1 MTSPL
6 QLISIDRVLLVGV
19 MAEGYERNSSEDWSK
34 DLDMQR
40 DDVVEKVEHPF
51 YAVWRARY
59 GSVTSK
65 LRGRF
70 SEFSHDIRQFTD
82 TQRLRVL
89 STQLAS
95 LPHDIRHFR
104 EIKCLQIGKFLRRDE
119 SLLEMWSFVEEMKQ
133 LEELEVWEKR
143 AISDIPQGSCAHLTL
158 LRKLVIRGCGLT
170 SLPHNMGQL
179 TMLQH
184 LDLSY
189 NNLQH
194 LCDSFSS
201 LINLKYLNLSDN
213 PFVALHKELP
223 FKSFTNIITL
233 ILWNTNLSLLPS
245 LVSHMTEMEVLYI
258 EGNSVSHLPK
268 QLCDLHKLRYLDT
281 RFNPLVSPPVEV
293 CSGGLSAIRSYFHSL
308 SSSVPVKRQRMKML
322 VCGKCQ
328 AGKTSL
334 ARTLACHHSC
344 CTDEAERTIGIEEG
358 QLTLSNGTQLIIID
372 CGGHRS
378 YLLTNQLLVSDKSVN
393 VVVVDSSEYKLNE
406 EYFRQHVG
414 HYIQM
419 ILERCRLGVV
429 LTVFT
434 KADQLYAATDRTAV
448 VQHYVKC
455 VRAMLQL
462 REQQMKQHGMQSTS
476 NSLSVFLSH
485 QNVEIREEV
494 LFVSSLT
501 LEGLDQ
507 LYKRLEEV
515 TSTATL
521 LPTLEAEVPETW
533 LAFENRLHY
542 SAQVAL
548 GIKEKP
554 SRRDFDLRSTHK
566 QLVVKYSSPIPVWSV
581 KSVTSY
587 GERCGLGKDEAQFV
601 LSYLH
606 QVSSVL
612 YFPRYPSLRLTV
624 FGLVSFVVDV
634 LKVIFRHDHERS
646 LQYDIRFCQH
656 PNAVSPDKFQEMK
669 SNLVH
674 NACLAMPML
683 LALWSGFKLEIHHL
697 DVFLKLLIQF
707 EFAYIVAGSHVEQT
721 AMMLCNTPCFED
733 EQSDQEDKH
742 QQSKSEPL
750 ESTDVLSEGEAKQ
763 PESGNDQ

>member
-1 MTSPL
+1 
-6 QLISIDRVLLVGV
+6 
-19 MAEGYERNSSEDWSK
+19 MAKSDERNDINSSEDWSK
-34 DLDMQR
+34 DEDMQR
-40 DDVVEKVEHPF
+40 DDVVEKVEHPL
-51 YAVWRARY
+51 YAVWRARD
-59 GSVTSK
+59 GSVTIK
-65 LRGRF
+65 LRGHF

-82 TQRLRVL
+82 TQRLKVL

-95 LPHDIRHFR
+95 LPHDIRQFR
-104 EIKCLQIGKFLRRDE
+104 EIKCLQIGTRAFLEWDG
-119 SLLEMWSFVEEMKQ
+119 SLLEMWRFVEKMDQ

-143 AISDIPQGSCAHLTL
+143 AFGDIPQGICAHLTL
-158 LRKLVIRGCGLT
+158 LRKLVISWCDLT

-184 LDLSY
+184 LDLSD
-189 NNLQH
+189 NKLQH

-201 LINLKYLNLSDN
+201 LINLKYLKLSYN

-223 FKSFTNIITL
+223 FKSFTNIIKL
-233 ILWNTNLSLLPS
+233 ILYNTNLSLLPS
-245 LVSHMTEMEVLYI
+245 LVSHMTEMEELNI
-258 EGNSVSHLPK
+258 EGNFVSHLPK
-268 QLCDLHKLRYLDT
+268 QLCDLHKLKDLDT

-293 CSGGLSAIRSYFHSL
+293 CEGGLSTIRSYFHSL

-334 ARTLACHHSC
+334 SRTLACHHSC
-344 CTDEAERTIGIEEG
+344 CTDEAERTIGIEQS

-378 YLLTNQLLVSDKSVN
+378 YLLTNQLLVSDKIVN

-419 ILERCRLGVV
+419 ILERCRLGVI

-434 KADQLYAATDRTAV
+434 KADQLCAATDRTAV
-448 VQHYVKC
+448 RQHYVKC
-455 VRAMLQL
+455 VRAMVQL
-462 REQQMKQHGMQSTS
+462 REQQMKQHGMQSTGRG
-476 NSLSVFLSH
+476 LSSFLTH

-507 LYKRLEEV
+507 LYKRLEES

-521 LPTLEAEVPETW
+521 LPTLEAAVPETW
-533 LAFENRLHY
+533 LAFEDRLHY

-554 SRRDFDLRSTHK
+554 KVSKLRYRKNAK
-566 QLVVKYSSPIPVWSV
+566 QLVVNYFSPIPVWSV
-581 KSVTSY
+581 KSVISY
-587 GERCGLGKDEAQFV
+587 GERCGLGKDDAQFV
-601 LSYLH
+601 LPYLH

-612 YFPRYPSLRLTV
+612 YFPHYPSLRLTV

-634 LKVIFRHDHERS
+634 LKAIFCHDHEKS
-646 LQYDIRFCQH
+646 LQYDMRFCQY
-656 PNAVSPDKFQEMK
+656 PSAVSRDKFQEMK
-669 SNLVH
+669 SDLVH

-683 LALWSGFKLEIHHL
+683 LALWSDFKLERHHL

-707 EFAYIVAGSHVEQT
+707 EFAYILAGSHVEQT

-750 ESTDVLSEGEAKQ
+750 SEGEAKQ

>member
-34 DLDMQR
+34 DEDMQL

-51 YAVWRARY
+51 YAVWRARD
-59 GSVTSK
+59 GSVTIK

-70 SEFSHDIRQFTD
+70 SEFSHDIGQFTD

-89 STQLAS
+89 SRELAS

-104 EIKCLQIGKFLRRDE
+104 EIKRLQIGKRDYLE
-119 SLLEMWSFVEEMKQ
+119 FDSSLLEMWRFVEEMKQ
-133 LEELEVWEKR
+133 LEELKVLWKR
-143 AISDIPQGSCAHLTL
+143 AISDIPQGICAHLTL
-158 LRKLVIRGCGLT
+158 LRKLVIWGCGLT

-184 LDLSY
+184 LDLSHNY
-189 NNLQH
+189 LQH

-201 LINLKYLNLSDN
+201 LINLKYLNLSYN

-233 ILWNTNLSLLPS
+233 MLQGTNLSLLPS
-245 LVSHMTEMEVLYI
+245 LVSHMTEMEVLDI
-258 EGNSVSHLPK
+258 KHNSVSHLPK

-281 RFNPLVSPPVEV
+281 RFSPLVSPPVEV
-293 CSGGLSAIRSYFHSL
+293 CEGGIDAIRSYFHSL

-334 ARTLACHHSC
+334 ARTLECHHSC
-344 CTDEAERTIGIEEG
+344 CTEEAERTIGIEEG

-419 ILERCRLGVV
+419 ILERCRLGVI

-434 KADQLYAATDRTAV
+434 KADQVCAATDRTAV
-448 VQHYVKC
+448 RQHYMKC

-462 REQQMKQHGMQSTS
+462 REQQMKQHGMQSTGRG
-476 NSLSVFLSH
+476 LSSFLTH

-533 LAFENRLHY
+533 LAFEDRLHY

-554 SRRDFDLRSTHK
+554 SQLPLSRHT
-566 QLVVKYSSPIPVWSV
+566 QLVVNYSSPIPVWSM
-581 KSVTSY
+581 KSVASY

-601 LSYLH
+601 LPYLH

-612 YFPRYPSLRLTV
+612 YFPHYPSLCLTV

-634 LKVIFRHDHERS
+634 LKAIFRHDHEWS
-646 LQYDIRFCQH
+646 LEYDMRFCQH
-656 PNAVSPDKFQEMK
+656 PIAVSPDKFEEMK
-669 SNLVH
+669 SDLVH

-683 LALWSGFKLEIHHL
+683 LALWSDFKLETHHL
-697 DVFLKLLIQF
+697 NVFLKLLIQF
-707 EFAYIVAGSHVEQT
+707 EFAYILAGSHVEQT

-733 EQSDQEDKH
+733 DQSDQEDKH
-742 QQSKSEPL
+742 QQPKSEPL

>member
-1 MTSPL
+1 ML
-6 QLISIDRVLLVGV
+6 DI
-19 MAEGYERNSSEDWSK
+19 K
-34 DLDMQR
+34 D
-40 DDVVEKVEHPF
+40 
-51 YAVWRARY
+51 
-59 GSVTSK
+59 
-65 LRGRF
+65 
-70 SEFSHDIRQFTD
+70 
-82 TQRLRVL
+82 
-89 STQLAS
+89 
-95 LPHDIRHFR
+95 
-104 EIKCLQIGKFLRRDE
+104 
-119 SLLEMWSFVEEMKQ
+119 
-133 LEELEVWEKR
+133 
-143 AISDIPQGSCAHLTL
+143 
-158 LRKLVIRGCGLT
+158 
-170 SLPHNMGQL
+170 
-179 TMLQH
+179 
-184 LDLSY
+184 
-189 NNLQH
+189 
-194 LCDSFSS
+194 
-201 LINLKYLNLSDN
+201 
-213 PFVALHKELP
+213 
-223 FKSFTNIITL
+223 
-233 ILWNTNLSLLPS
+233 
-245 LVSHMTEMEVLYI
+245 
-258 EGNSVSHLPK
+258 NSVSHLPK
-268 QLCDLHKLRYLDT
+268 QLCDLHKLKVLDT
-281 RFNPLVSPPVEV
+281 STNPLVSPPVEV
-293 CSGGLSAIRSYFHSL
+293 CEGGLSAIRSYFHSL

-344 CTDEAERTIGIEEG
+344 CTEEAERTIGIEEG
-358 QLTLSNGTQLIIID
+358 QLTLSNGTQLIIIG

-434 KADQLYAATDRTAV
+434 KADQLCAATDRTAV
-448 VQHYVKC
+448 GQHYVKC

-462 REQQMKQHGMQSTS
+462 REQQMKQHGMQSTGS
-476 NSLSVFLSH
+476 RLSSFLTH
-485 QNVEIREEV
+485 QNVKIREKV

-533 LAFENRLHY
+533 LAFEDRLHY

-548 GIKEKP
+548 GIKKI
-554 SRRDFDLRSTHK
+554 SRQLLHSRHN
-566 QLVVKYSSPIPVWSV
+566 QLVVNYSSPIPVWSM

-601 LSYLH
+601 LPYLH

-612 YFPRYPSLRLTV
+612 YFPQYPSLRVIV

-634 LKVIFRHDHERS
+634 LKAIFRHDHERS
-646 LQYDIRFCQH
+646 LQYDMRFCQH
-656 PNAVSPDKFQEMK
+656 PIVVSHDKFEEMK
-669 SNLVH
+669 SDLIH
-674 NACLAMPML
+674 NACLAIPML
-683 LALWSGFKLEIHHL
+683 LALWSDFKLETHHL

-707 EFAYIVAGSHVEQT
+707 EFAYILAGSHVEQI
-721 AMMLCNTPCFED
+721 AMMLCSTPCFED
-733 EQSDQEDKH
+733 DQSDQEDKH
-742 QQSKSEPL
+742 QQPKSEPL

-763 PESGNDQ
+763 PASGNDQ

>member
-1 MTSPL
+1 M
-6 QLISIDRVLLVGV
+6 
-19 MAEGYERNSSEDWSK
+19 
-34 DLDMQR
+34 
-40 DDVVEKVEHPF
+40 
-51 YAVWRARY
+51 WR
-59 GSVTSK
+59 
-65 LRGRF
+65 
-70 SEFSHDIRQFTD
+70 
-82 TQRLRVL
+82 
-89 STQLAS
+89 
-95 LPHDIRHFR
+95 
-104 EIKCLQIGKFLRRDE
+104 
-119 SLLEMWSFVEEMKQ
+119 FVEEMKQ
-133 LEELEVWEKR
+133 LEELEVLWKR
-143 AISDIPQGSCAHLTL
+143 AISDIPQGICAHLTL
-158 LRKLVIRGCGLT
+158 LRKLVISYCGLT

-189 NNLQH
+189 NKLEH

-201 LINLKYLNLSDN
+201 LVNLKYLNLSFN

-233 ILWNTNLSLLPS
+233 LLEYTNLSLLPS
-245 LVSHMTEMEVLYI
+245 LVSHMTEMEELYI

-268 QLCDLHKLRYLDT
+268 QLCHLHKLKELYT
-281 RFNPLVSPPVEV
+281 SWNPLISPPVEV
-293 CSGGLSAIRSYFHSL
+293 CAGGLSAIRSYFHSL
-308 SSSVPVKRQRMKML
+308 SSSVPVKQQRMKML

-334 ARTLACHHSC
+334 ARTIACHHSC
-344 CTDEAERTIGIEEG
+344 CTEEAERTIGIEES
-358 QLTLSNGTQLIIID
+358 QLTLSNRTQFIIID

-419 ILERCRLGVV
+419 ILERCRLGVI

-434 KADQLYAATDRTAV
+434 KADQLCAATDRTAV
-448 VQHYVKC
+448 GQHYVKC

-476 NSLSVFLSH
+476 NSLYSFLSH

-533 LAFENRLHY
+533 LAFEERLHY

-554 SRRDFDLRSTHK
+554 KTDFTEDDRC
-566 QLVVKYSSPIPVWSV
+566 LVVNYSSPIPVWSV

-601 LSYLH
+601 LPYLH

-634 LKVIFRHDHERS
+634 LKAIFHHDHDRS
-646 LQYDIRFCQH
+646 LQYDMRFCQH
-656 PNAVSPDKFQEMK
+656 PNAVSHDKFEEMK
-669 SNLVH
+669 SYLVH

-683 LALWSGFKLEIHHL
+683 LALWSDFKLETHHL
-697 DVFLKLLIQF
+697 DVFLKLLIEF
-707 EFAYIVAGSHVEQT
+707 EFAYILASSHVEQT

-733 EQSDQEDKH
+733 DQSDQEDK
-742 QQSKSEPL
+742 QPKSELL
-750 ESTDVLSEGEAKQ
+750 ESTDVLSEGEAIQ

>member
-1 MTSPL
+1 MTSQL

-51 YAVWRARY
+51 YAVWRARD
-59 GSVTSK
+59 GSVTMK
-65 LRGRF
+65 LRGHF
-70 SEFSHDIRQFTD
+70 SQFSHDIRQFTD

-89 STQLAS
+89 STELAS

-104 EIKCLQIGKFLRRDE
+104 EIKYLQIGKFDVIGIDS

-143 AISDIPQGSCAHLTL
+143 AISDIPQGICAHLIL
-158 LRKLVIRGCGLT
+158 LRKLVISFCGLT
-170 SLPHNMGQL
+170 SLPHNVGQL

-189 NNLQH
+189 NKLQH

-201 LINLKYLNLSDN
+201 LINLKYLNLSRN

-223 FKSFTNIITL
+223 FKSFTNIIKL
-233 ILWNTNLSLLPS
+233 MLQFANLSLLPS
-245 LVSHMTEMEVLYI
+245 LVSHMTEMEVLDI
-258 EGNSVSHLPK
+258 MGNSVSHLPK
-268 QLCDLHKLRYLDT
+268 QLCDLHKLKELYSSW
-281 RFNPLVSPPVEV
+281 NPLVSPPVEV
-293 CSGGLSAIRSYFHSL
+293 CSGGLPAIRSYFHSL
-308 SSSVPVKRQRMKML
+308 SSVPVKRQRMKML

-334 ARTLACHHSC
+334 SRTLECHHSC
-344 CTDEAERTIGIEEG
+344 CTEEAERTIGIEER

-429 LTVFT
+429 MTVFT
-434 KADQLYAATDRTAV
+434 KADQLCAATDRTAV
-448 VQHYVKC
+448 RQHYRKC

-476 NSLSVFLSH
+476 SSLSSFLSH

-533 LAFENRLHY
+533 LAFEDRLHY

-554 SRRDFDLRSTHK
+554 SPIIFAFPSAHK
-566 QLVVKYSSPIPVWSV
+566 NLVVNYSSPIPVWSME
-581 KSVTSY
+581 SVTSY

-601 LSYLH
+601 LPYLH

-612 YFPRYPSLRLTV
+612 YFPQYPSLRLTV

-634 LKVIFRHDHERS
+634 LKTIFRHDHERS
-646 LQYDIRFCQH
+646 LQYDMRFCQH
-656 PNAVSPDKFQEMK
+656 PNAVSHDKFQEMK
-669 SNLVH
+669 SDLVH
-674 NACLAMPML
+674 NACLAIPML
-683 LALWSGFKLEIHHL
+683 LALWSDFKLETHHL

-707 EFAYIVAGSHVEQT
+707 EFAYILAGSHVQQT
-721 AMMLCNTPCFED
+721 AMMLCNTPCFQD
-733 EQSDQEDKH
+733 DQSDQEDKH
-742 QQSKSEPL
+742 QQSKSEL
-750 ESTDVLSEGEAKQ
+750 FSEGEAKQ

>member
-19 MAEGYERNSSEDWSK
+19 MAEGYERNGSEDWSK
-34 DLDMQR
+34 DEDMQR

-51 YAVWRARY
+51 YAVWRARD
-59 GSVTSK
+59 GSVTMK
-65 LRGRF
+65 LRGHF
-70 SEFSHDIRQFTD
+70 SHFSHDIRQFTD
-82 TQRLRVL
+82 TQRLTVL
-89 STQLAS
+89 SRELAS

-104 EIKCLQIGKFLRRDE
+104 EIKYLQIGKFFESDF
-119 SLLEMWSFVEEMKQ
+119 SLLEMWRFVEEMKQ
-133 LEELEVWEKR
+133 LEELKVWHKR
-143 AISDIPQGSCAHLTL
+143 AISDIPQGICAHLIL
-158 LRKLVIRGCGLT
+158 LRKLVISLCGLT

-184 LDLSY
+184 LDLSA

-194 LCDSFSS
+194 LCDSLSS
-201 LINLKYLNLSDN
+201 LIYLKYLDLSGN

-233 ILWNTNLSLLPS
+233 LLEYTNLSLLPS
-245 LVSHMTEMEVLYI
+245 LVSHMTEMEILNI
-258 EGNSVSHLPK
+258 GGNSVSHLPK

-281 RFNPLVSPPVEV
+281 SLNPLVSPPVEV

-334 ARTLACHHSC
+334 SRTLECHHSC
-344 CTDEAERTIGIEEG
+344 CTEEAERTIGIEER
-358 QLTLSNGTQLIIID
+358 QLTLSNGTQLIVID

-429 LTVFT
+429 MTVFT
-434 KADQLYAATDRTAV
+434 KADQLCAATDRTAV
-448 VQHYVKC
+448 GQHYRKC

-462 REQQMKQHGMQSTS
+462 REQQMKQHDMQSTGS
-476 NSLSVFLSH
+476 GLRSFLTH

-507 LYKRLEEV
+507 LYKRLEEA

-521 LPTLEAEVPETW
+521 LPTLKAEVPETW
-533 LAFENRLHY
+533 LAFEDRLHY

-554 SRRDFDLRSTHK
+554 KVWERADHPQNK
-566 QLVVKYSSPIPVWSV
+566 QLVVNYSSPIPVWSV
-581 KSVTSY
+581 KSVASY

-601 LSYLH
+601 LPYLH

-612 YFPRYPSLRLTV
+612 YFPQYPSLRLTV

-634 LKVIFRHDHERS
+634 LKAIFRHDHERS
-646 LQYDIRFCQH
+646 LEYDMRFCQH
-656 PNAVSPDKFQEMK
+656 PIAVSPDKFEEMK
-669 SNLVH
+669 SDLVH

-683 LALWSGFKLEIHHL
+683 LALWSDFKLETHHL

-707 EFAYIVAGSHVEQT
+707 EFAYILAGSHVEQT

-733 EQSDQEDKH
+733 DQSDQEDKH
-742 QQSKSEPL
+742 QQPKSEPL
-750 ESTDVLSEGEAKQ
+750 VSTDVLTEGEAKQ